1 MLPPIAPD
9 ANKYTRGSLLV
20 LAGSHRFPGA
30 AVLAAKAAVR
40 TGAGYV
46 TLAIP
51 EPALQVAQS
60 HLLSV
65 PVLPASAKDGA
76 FAADAWDAIRGQ
88 LRHIDAVVI
97 GPGLTVTAST
107 CAFVGSVL
115 LALQE
120 SGIPTLIDADA
131 LNILAAVGRP
141 EAPGAAADAVAPGAA
156 VADAVVPGAV
166 AAGQTECRGLLDKLS
181 DGRTSSTLF
190 VLTPHAGEL
199 RRLAAAVDA
208 DGGDDAA
215 SDVIRG
221 GATDGRNNDAAALA
235 AMLNAVVVAK
245 APTTRIVAAAQS
257 HSSSTG
263 TAALAKAG
271 TGDVLS
277 GIIGSL
283 LAQGMPPFDA
293 AKLGVELHGQAGQ
306 LAEQRYGQR
315 SVCAEDLLETLPLV
329 LKDIEGG
336 ALL

>member
-1 MLPPIAPD
+1 M
-9 ANKYTRGSLLV
+9 
-20 LAGSHRFPGA
+20 
-30 AVLAAKAAVR
+30 LAAKAAAR

-65 PVLPASAKDGA
+65 PVLPASAEDGA

-131 LNILAAVGRP
+131 LNILAAVGRSELP
-141 EAPGAAADAVAPGAA
+141 GAVPLSGAVPPGAAAGVVSPGIVALGVVATDAEAPGT
-156 VADAVVPGAV
+156 G
-166 AAGQTECRGLLDKLS
+166 AAGQAERRGLLSKLS

-199 RRLAAAVDA
+199 RRFAA
-208 DGGDDAA
+208 
-215 SDVIRG
+215 
-221 GATDGRNNDAAALA
+221 TTAAALA

-245 APTTRIVAAAQS
+245 APTTQIVAAAQS

-329 LKDIEGG
+329 LKDIEAG
-336 ALL
+336 A